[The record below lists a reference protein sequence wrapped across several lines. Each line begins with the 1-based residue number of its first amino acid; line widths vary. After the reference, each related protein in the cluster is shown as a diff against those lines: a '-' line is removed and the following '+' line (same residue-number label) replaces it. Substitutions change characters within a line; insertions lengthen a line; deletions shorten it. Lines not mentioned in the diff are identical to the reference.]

1 MSPVELALRRVNSGM
16 NIRLGLVGH
25 GRWGRNIERTLLSFP
40 GVSVTVIGKGEKAPA
55 RLDGVLI
62 ATQSEK
68 HAEVALPYIR
78 AGVATFIEKPMTT
91 NVVDAER
98 IIEAAKRCGTIVFVG
113 HLYLYHPAFLRALD
127 LLPKLGT
134 IRHVLCMGMNGSSR
148 SDCSVLWDWLPH
160 DLSMAF
166 AIFGGAPS
174 KVAAWSLDGGRT
186 PKTALTKF
194 YFGDTPVVS
203 TISWLSPVR
212 RRQMTIVGAK
222 ATLVFDDKAE
232 RILSFYDKLENEPYF
247 PGFSNELPLTRE
259 LRVFLETVQ
268 SGTLDTS
275 NVELG
280 VDIVRAIAAAE
291 QSVELGEEPVLISRA
306 TRSGLSTPLVQ

>member
-1 MSPVELALRRVNSGM
+1 M
-16 NIRLGLVGH
+16 NLRLGLVGH

-40 GVSVTVIGKGEKAPA
+40 DVSVTVIGKGEKAPA

-62 ATQSEK
+62 ATQSAK

-91 NVVDAER
+91 NVADAER

-113 HLYLYHPAFLRALD
+113 HLYLYHPAFLCALD

-134 IRHVLCMGMNGSSR
+134 IRHVLCTGMNENSR
-148 SDCSVLWDWLPH
+148 SDCSILWDWLPH

-174 KVAAWSLDGGRT
+174 KVTAWSLDGGTT
-186 PKTALTKF
+186 PKAALTKF
-194 YFGDTPVVS
+194 YFGDTPVIS

-212 RRQMTIVGAK
+212 RRQMTIVGEK
-222 ATLVFDDKAE
+222 ATLIFDNNAE
-232 RILSFYDKLENEPYF
+232 RTLSFYGKSEGEPYF
-247 PGFSNELPLTRE
+247 PGYSNEFPLTRE
-259 LRVFLETVQ
+259 LRVFLEAVQFGTV
-268 SGTLDTS
+268 DTS

-280 VDIVRAIAAAE
+280 VHIARSIAAAE
-291 QSVELGEEPVLISRA
+291 QSIELGEEPVLILPA
-306 TRSGLSTPLVQ
+306 TPRSSLSTLPVR

>member
-1 MSPVELALRRVNSGM
+1 
-16 NIRLGLVGH
+16 
-25 GRWGRNIERTLLSFP
+25 LLSFP
-40 GVSVTVIGKGEKAPA
+40 GVSVTVIAKREKAPA

-98 IIEAAKRCGTIVFVG
+98 IIEAAKGCGTIVFVG
-113 HLYLYHPAFLRALD
+113 HIYLYHPAFLRVLD

-134 IRHVLCMGMNGSSR
+134 IRHVLCMGMNKNSR

-166 AIFGGAPS
+166 AMFGGAPS
-174 KVAAWSLDGGRT
+174 KVAACSLDGGAT
-186 PKTALTKF
+186 PTAALTKY

-212 RRQMTIVGAK
+212 RRQMTIVGEK
-222 ATLVFDDKAE
+222 ATLIFDNNAE
-232 RILSFYDKLENEPYF
+232 RMLSFYGKSEDEPYF
-247 PGFSNELPLTRE
+247 PGYSNEFALTRE
-259 LRVFLETVQ
+259 LKAFLEDVQ
-268 SGTLDTS
+268 SGTIDTS

-291 QSVELGEEPVLISRA
+291 RSVELGEEPVLILPA
-306 TRSGLSTPLVQ
+306 TRSGLSTSLVRCLR

>member
-1 MSPVELALRRVNSGM
+1 MALRRANSGI
-16 NIRLGLVGH
+16 NLRLGLVGH

-40 GVSVTVIGKGEKAPA
+40 GVSVTVIGKGQEAPA

-78 AGVATFIEKPMTT
+78 AGIATFIEKPMTT

-98 IIEAAKRCGTIVFVG
+98 IIEAAKGCGTIVFVG

-134 IRHVLCMGMNGSSR
+134 IRHVLCTGMNNNSR

-174 KVAAWSLDGGRT
+174 KVAAWSLDGGTT
-186 PKTALTKF
+186 PKAALTKF

-203 TISWLSPVR
+203 AVSWLSPVR
-212 RRQMTIVGAK
+212 RRQMTIVGEK
-222 ATLVFDDKAE
+222 ATLIFDNNAE
-232 RILSFYDKLENEPYF
+232 RILSFYDKLENEPCF
-247 PGFSNELPLTRE
+247 PGYSNEFPLTRE
-259 LRVFLETVQ
+259 LRVFLEGVR
-268 SGTLDTS
+268 SGTVDTS

-291 QSVELGEEPVLISRA
+291 RSIELGEEPVLVLPA
-306 TRSGLSTPLVQ
+306 TRSGLSTSPVR